1 MVLSVNS
8 KDPEET
14 TRWLFPGNLVCP
26 NPLSNFRRLIKALHQ
41 GFPLFPTATV
51 PISLA
56 ENLAPPCTQILDYKQ
71 TRLTLISFF

>member
-1 MVLSVNS
+1 
-8 KDPEET
+8 
-14 TRWLFPGNLVCP
+14 
-26 NPLSNFRRLIKALHQ
+26 LSNFRRLIKSTPSRIT
-41 GFPLFPTATV
+41 FPLFPTATV

>member
-8 KDPEET
+8 KDPEKQHVGY
-14 TRWLFPGNLVCP
+14 FQFS
-26 NPLSNFRRLIKALHQ
+26 LSKPIVQFLLAIKSTPSRIT
-41 GFPLFPTATV
+41 FPLFPTATV

-71 TRLTLISFF
+71 TSLISFF